1 MAEFTT
7 TIKGYTV
14 ELDTD
19 HDGCGTTQCDVSY
32 GGLSATLACL
42 SSTEELSNPTYTKTH
57 IVPAH
62 IIEEIEA
69 WADANGY

>member
-7 TIKGYTV
+7 NIKGYTV

-19 HDGCGTTQCDVSY
+19 HDGCGTTQCDVSRY
-32 GGLSATLACL
+32 DYSASLACL
-42 SSTEELSNPTYTKTH
+42 SSTGDLINEAYCMTH
-57 IVPAH
+57 RVPSH
-62 IIEEIEA
+62 ILEEIEA